1 MIYVDLL
8 HGLEVLWINIR
19 LNHLASVAN
28 TNSAKKR
35 IQIAERNRL
44 QNKNYKSTV
53 RTLIKRCFVACSTSN
68 KELGDEAKA
77 DLQKTFNAAFSKI
90 DKAVKKGVLHRN
102 TGANQKSRL
111 SIALKKVLNE
121 VA

>member
-1 MIYVDLL
+1 M
-8 HGLEVLWINIR
+8 
-19 LNHLASVAN
+19 AN

-44 QNKNYKSTV
+44 ENKNYKSTV
-53 RTLIKRCFVACSTSN
+53 RTLMKRCFVASDSFE
-68 KELGDEAKA
+68 KEPGDEAKA

-90 DKAVKKGVLHRN
+90 DKAVKKGIFHRN

-111 SIALKKVLNE
+111 SLALKKVLKE
-121 VA
+121 VV

>member
-1 MIYVDLL
+1 M
-8 HGLEVLWINIR
+8 
-19 LNHLASVAN
+19 AN

-35 IQIAERNRL
+35 IQVAERNRL

-53 RTLIKRCFVACSTSN
+53 RTLIKRCFVTSGTFD
-68 KELGDEAKA
+68 KESGDEAKA
-77 DLQKTFNAAFSKI
+77 DLKKTFNAAFSKI

-111 SIALKKVLNE
+111 SLALKKVLNE
-121 VA
+121 VV

>member
-1 MIYVDLL
+1 M
-8 HGLEVLWINIR
+8 
-19 LNHLASVAN
+19 AN
-28 TNSAKKR
+28 NNSAKKR

-44 QNKNYKSTV
+44 ENKNYKSTV
-53 RTLIKRCFVACSTSN
+53 RTLIKRCFVTCGTFE
-68 KELGDEAKA
+68 KDPGDESKA
-77 DLQKTFNAAFSKI
+77 DLQKTFNLAFSKI

-111 SIALKKVLNE
+111 SVALKKVLKE

>member
-1 MIYVDLL
+1 M
-8 HGLEVLWINIR
+8 
-19 LNHLASVAN
+19 AN

-53 RTLIKRCFVACSTSN
+53 RTLMKRFFVACGAIDEES
-68 KELGDEAKA
+68 GDAAKL
-77 DLQKTFNAAFSKI
+77 DLQKNFNAAFSKI

-111 SIALKKVLNE
+111 SFALKKVLKEN
-121 VA
+121 V